1 MASTDL
7 GGIVLIDPSQLG
19 KAATADQAFQ
29 SIDQMLNGIMT
40 INASTATS
48 PYTIPYAA
56 GDEPAVNKA
65 ALRAALINID
75 GAPGAAW
82 TGYMPAGP
90 QRGNFVF
97 QNNMTDG
104 SSATLMVEG
113 QTGVTITPGEA
124 ALVFLNGTD
133 VVQPPIILAS
143 GTQPWEV
150 GNFVD
155 GMPANGVVV
164 MRFVVARTI
173 TFPANFSLNQLE
185 VGTHPASTASWTI
198 TKNGSTVGAAS
209 TNTAGVT
216 TWTSV
221 GGAAVVFHAGDV
233 GTFVAPSPQDAV
245 LANPTWIFSGTR

>member
-7 GGIVLIDPSQLG
+7 GNVPLIDPSQLG

-29 SIDQMLNGIMT
+29 SIDQMLNGILT
-40 INASTATS
+40 INANTATS
-48 PYTIPYAA
+48 PYTLPFST
-56 GDEPAVNKA
+56 GDEPAAVKYA
-65 ALRAALINID
+65 IRAAAYYITGSP
-75 GAPGAAW
+75 GAPW
-82 TGYMPAGP
+82 IGYMPASV

-124 ALVFLNGTD
+124 ALCFLNGTD
-133 VVQPPIILAS
+133 VVQPPIILAT

-155 GMPANGVVV
+155 GLPGNGVVV

-173 TFPANFSLNQLE
+173 TFPANFSLNQLK
-185 VGTHPASTASWTI
+185 VGTNPASTASWAI
-198 TKNGSTVGAAS
+198 NKNGSSVGSAS
-209 TNTAGVT
+209 TSTSGVT
-216 TWTSV
+216 TWTSS
-221 GGAAVVFHAGDV
+221 GGSPVVFNTGDV
-233 GTFVAPSPQDAV
+233 CTFVAPSPQDAS